1 MKRLTFKQREAKNK
15 KEAKAVL
22 RKVVSVLNWG
32 GQGSSD
38 LWHILTALRGPDH
51 HENTNRLKDTTTAR
65 IRGFIGLK
73 PYNTSFGAT
82 IQNTPL
88 ADYRRIQRDD
98 CLSSADDHFRSHYNR
113 AVASIQDLYG
123 YDLETET
130 KVKK

>member
-1 MKRLTFKQREAKNK
+1 MKRLTSKQREAKNK

-22 RKVVSVLNWG
+22 RKVVSVLNRG

-38 LWHILTALRGPDH
+38 LWHILTALRGPDND
-51 HENTNRLKDTTTAR
+51 NTSGLKEAATAR

-73 PYNTSFGAT
+73 PYNTSFGAI
-82 IQNTPL
+82 IQDTPL

-98 CLSSADDHFRSHYNR
+98 YLSSANGHFRSHYNR